1 MGKKRAWGAIAIRA
15 SQPHA
20 GQSDCRVGRDG
31 VIKTYGGGG
40 DGDGGDDVSG
50 VEKDVGD
57 DVLGKDEEEDE
68 EDDEEEEE
76 EEEAVVSHDAS
87 EIIEG
92 LIRNGFGR
100 REKTRWRFGV
110 VPDMIHGTDELSRP
124 GSREWLS
131 RCGDQGGELG
141 CW

>member
-1 MGKKRAWGAIAIRA
+1 
-15 SQPHA
+15 
-20 GQSDCRVGRDG
+20 

-40 DGDGGDDVSG
+40 DGDGGDDVGG
-50 VEKDVGD
+50 VENDVGD
-57 DVLGKDEEEDE
+57 DVFGKEEEEDD
-68 EDDEEEEE
+68 DDEEDEE

-110 VPDMIHGTDELSRP
+110 VPDMIHGTEELSRP

-131 RCGDQGGELG
+131 RCGDHGGELV